1 MLIWIGG
8 LSKIITVSKKS
19 VLKVTLKAHTRS
31 GDSYIE
37 IYLRID

>member
-19 VLKVTLKAHTRS
+19 VLKVTLSAHTIAY
-31 GDSYIE
+31 DSYIH